1 MRFQKRKLQSKI
13 EIFQLKDIKELE
25 DYCYYVA
32 GIVGVTLT
40 KIFCQKKGIEEKR
53 FELEDFQILFG
64 IALQLINII
73 KDFKK
78 DIARGWC
85 YIPLTIT
92 EKYQIELDKIETLS
106 IKQRQGIIKDMIPLI
121 VTYLDSTL
129 RYINCCL

>member
-1 MRFQKRKLQSKI
+1 MGTKKMGALLSWVKWALIVETSEGMVRFQERKLQSKI

-78 DIARGWC
+78 DIARG
-85 YIPLTIT
+85 
-92 EKYQIELDKIETLS
+92 
-106 IKQRQGIIKDMIPLI
+106 
-121 VTYLDSTL
+121 
-129 RYINCCL
+129 